1 MSWSLSFQFRDSV
14 GWFSWEQFLYQTKF
28 TLVVS
33 LQSQYRV
40 TFCPG
45 LTVSSTTGLEST
57 SWQDTTAPER
67 KILSI
72 SIKIKCATWRN
83 RWWYINVIL
92 KHQIAI
98 NPYTGHHIQ
107 LIYYCNW
114 NFNIN
119 ILPKMTGRKTYVQ
132 LIMMICGGVKT
143 FDTFIAPIWLKA
155 EGLKMTCDWLAL
167 WKMLQLF
174 LYVYQ
179 ARTEVIWPEFHYM
192 SILD

>member
-1 MSWSLSFQFRDSV
+1 MPSFLSFQFRDSV
-14 GWFSWEQFLYQTKF
+14 GWFSWEQFLYQTIF
-28 TLVVS
+28 SLAEI
-33 LQSQYRV
+33 LQSQHRV
-40 TFCPG
+40 MLWPG

-92 KHQIAI
+92 NHQIPI
-98 NPYTGHHIQ
+98 IPYTGHHMQ
-107 LIYYCNW
+107 LMHYWNR
-114 NFNIN
+114 NFNVN

-132 LIMMICGGVKT
+132 LIMMICGWVKT
-143 FDTFIAPIWLKA
+143 FDTFITPIWLKA

-167 WKMLQLF
+167 WKMLRVF
-174 LYVYQ
+174 LSAYQ
-179 ARTEVIWPEFHYM
+179 ARWYDLSFVTFPC
-192 SILD
+192 

>member
-1 MSWSLSFQFRDSV
+1 MPWCLSSQFRDSV
-14 GWFSWEQFLYQTKF
+14 GWFSWEQFLYQTIF

-40 TFCPG
+40 TFSPG
-45 LTVSSTTGLEST
+45 LTVSSSTTGLEST

-72 SIKIKCATWRN
+72 SIKIKCAASWSN
-83 RWWYINVIL
+83 IWWYINVIL
-92 KHQIAI
+92 KHKIPI
-98 NPYTGHHIQ
+98 NHYTGHHTQ
-107 LIYYCNW
+107 LMYYWNR
-114 NFNIN
+114 NFNVN

-143 FDTFIAPIWLKA
+143 FDTFITPIWLKA

-167 WKMLQLF
+167 WKMLRLF
-174 LYVYQ
+174 LYAYQ
-179 ARTEVIWPEFHYM
+179 ARWYDLSFVTIP
-192 SILD
+192 